1 MAKISKLNDGD
12 GCSGCEGRVR
22 GGYSLL
28 VRVQTAAATVEF
40 SVKVPQKLEIG
51 LLCDSDMLFLDIFSM
66 TLYLTGKKKRPCP
79 FMCSNVL
86 FTISGK
92 WKRPGYQ
99 LTDE

>member
-66 TLYLTGKKKRPCP
+66 TLYLTGKKKKDLAHSCAVM
-79 FMCSNVL
+79 FYSQ
-86 FTISGK
+86 
-92 WKRPGYQ
+92 YQ
-99 LTDE
+99 GNENDLDIN